1 MCLCVYCFKEKGET
15 RQKLGGWRVRLG
27 KNLKQSSDKSRFKLW
42 RDVVVLTASLELL
55 EHLHLMQ
62 NKWQLVW
69 ESGELYR
76 MLVLSC
82 VIG

>member
-1 MCLCVYCFKEKGET
+1 MFVCVLLQRERQNEGET
-15 RQKLGGWRVRLG
+15 RQ
-27 KNLKQSSDKSRFKLW
+27 NLKQSSDKSRFKLW